1 MYQFVFLGNFNG
13 GWISQYTDAYQ
24 FFQIELGS
32 VTKVTR
38 IATQGRDDA
47 GWWTKT
53 YTIDYSVD
61 GGTFQPYGQVD
72 VYANS
77 YPFKCFVIPPKSKK
91 KKKKKTAR
99 KPFALLRLAH
109 EFQPRFQGAR
119 PDNMRVESSCCCFHR
134 ELVSFDLRHV
144 TRFRPIGKRI

>member
-1 MYQFVFLGNFNG
+1 MLHVAKLLLAKFYSILNIFIKVYHFAFLGSFNG

-24 FFQIELGS
+24 FYQIELGS

-61 GGTFQPYGQVD
+61 GGTFQAYGKVG
-72 VYANS
+72 V
-77 YPFKCFVIPPKSKK
+77 
-91 KKKKKTAR
+91 
-99 KPFALLRLAH
+99 
-109 EFQPRFQGAR
+109 
-119 PDNMRVESSCCCFHR
+119 
-134 ELVSFDLRHV
+134 
-144 TRFRPIGKRI
+144 